1 MTVGYIVFCHNRS
14 ANDFVCRWFLEQQ
27 VIELTNEIRVNAN
40 LVDDDNM
47 PLIAFASCDGETII
61 LDEIFNEEIL
71 ESLQEHNIHIGKF
84 SASCSG
90 ILQPLDRSP
99 IFKAAKRRL
108 KSIGSA
114 NDVRASPL
122 LHYLK

>member
-1 MTVGYIVFCHNRS
+1 
-14 ANDFVCRWFLEQQ
+14 
-27 VIELTNEIRVNAN
+27 LTNEIRVNAN